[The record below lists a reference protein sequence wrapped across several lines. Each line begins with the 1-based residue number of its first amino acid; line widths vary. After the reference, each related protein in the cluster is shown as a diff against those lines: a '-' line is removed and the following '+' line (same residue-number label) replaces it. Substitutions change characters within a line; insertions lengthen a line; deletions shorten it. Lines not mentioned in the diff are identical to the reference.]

1 MLSEIF
7 PVFCVGCGQFNQ
19 FLCDECVQSVTVS
32 EKRSREG
39 FEFYCG
45 FSYEGVMA
53 SALTNLKEKNQFGYV
68 RVIANQLRKVISLDE
83 NTEVLVPPSTKKAFR
98 KRGFDPSYEIAKHAG
113 LNVSKKLKRIKQ
125 TEDQQDL
132 DYYARQANL
141 ENAFQLTQPGKY
153 ILFDDV
159 ITTGATIRE
168 MKRAVGEVGAEVIG
182 VLALCSTADKGAN

>member
-1 MLSEIF
+1 M
-7 PVFCVGCGQFNQ
+7 FCVGCGQFNQ
-19 FLCDECVQSVTVS
+19 FLCDECVQSVTVA